1 MSRSEKHKRRKTERS
16 LGRLVGNELSV
27 SYQPSICAIVAVS
40 DFIALQDI
48 IRLLERK
55 RKSQWCVNSRIMA
68 DVAVAKR
75 CSNPGCDQPGTNA
88 CRACKTASYCGV
100 NCQTADWPSHKEECD
115 GHLRK
120 VGMANSVKLQDL
132 NESRTGCKHYVTAR
146 SQQLS

>member
-1 MSRSEKHKRRKTERS
+1 M
-16 LGRLVGNELSV
+16 

-48 IRLLERK
+48 IRLLGRK

-132 NESRTGCKHYVTAR
+132 NESRTGCKHYVMAR
-146 SQQLS
+146 WQQLSRRN